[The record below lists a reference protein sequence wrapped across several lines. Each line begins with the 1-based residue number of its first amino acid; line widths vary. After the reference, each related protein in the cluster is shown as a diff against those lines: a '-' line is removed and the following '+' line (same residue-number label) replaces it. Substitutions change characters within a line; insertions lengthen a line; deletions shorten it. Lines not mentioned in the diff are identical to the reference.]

1 MDEPPS
7 NSKQDY
13 GWFRRF
19 IINIL
24 QRYAHQASADRI
36 FKKYAGLP
44 KDVIAARY
52 IAVQARVALLAGAVS
67 ALIVSTAQLVS
78 GAAALGE
85 VALPVIATPVA
96 VSTLLITVP
105 TMLIV
110 FGGEMAF
117 TVRLQVRTA
126 YDLCLL
132 YGVLLDPD
140 DPEDLWDIFLIGLG
154 AKGGESVTH
163 AIHQLMPKITAQQA
177 RKLLRGGLIR
187 RRLQDWAAKNLS
199 REFARRYLAEGF
211 LLKLTVPGVSIFLGA
226 GWNYF
231 TTVGIGRAVQGRT
244 RGRGL
249 SSECIDQLEI
259 ADKAAPELVL
269 ATALNVISLDTRI
282 SENELTA
289 YKRLG
294 ARLQEIHSG
303 FDPQNLVGHW
313 AEQGYWLSK
322 VATVQDTDVQS
333 TILSVFETMATL
345 DGRIERAEIKL
356 WKQLAKLLGIEIDKS
371 RLKKLKERTKIFY
384 MRPRG
389 LACRIVALMIGI
401 GILLLSCACFVTVI
415 LLAKG
420 AIGQ

>member
-1 MDEPPS
+1 
-7 NSKQDY
+7 
-13 GWFRRF
+13 
-19 IINIL
+19 
-24 QRYAHQASADRI
+24 
-36 FKKYAGLP
+36 
-44 KDVIAARY
+44 
-52 IAVQARVALLAGAVS
+52 VQARVALLAGAVS
-67 ALIVSTAQLVS
+67 ALIVSTAQLAS

-105 TMLIV
+105 TMLLV

-132 YGVLLDPD
+132 YGVPLDPD
-140 DPEDLWDIFLIGLG
+140 DPEDLWNIFLIGLG
-154 AKGGESVTH
+154 VKGGESVTH
-163 AIHQLMPKITAQQA
+163 AIQQLMPKITAQQA

-211 LLKLTVPGVSIFLGA
+211 LLKLAVPGVSIFLGA

-231 TTVGIGRAVQGRT
+231 TTVGVGRAVQGRM

-269 ATALNVISLDTRI
+269 ATALNVISLDTHI
-282 SENELTA
+282 SDNELTA

-294 ARLQEIHSG
+294 SRLQEIHSD

-322 VATVQDTDVQS
+322 VAMVQDMDVQS
-333 TILSVFETMATL
+333 TILSAFETMAIL

-356 WKQLAKLLGIEIDKS
+356 LKQLAKLLGIEIDKS
-371 RLKKLKERTKIFY
+371 RLKKLKERAKIFHV
-384 MRPRG
+384 RPRG

-401 GILLLSCACFVTVI
+401 GILLLSCACFVTMI
-415 LLAKG
+415 LLVRG